1 MINLFSLEILIGLT
15 VGIFIGWVL
24 KKSLMKNEKSID
36 EVDLANT
43 VKNLEQ
49 TIKDYQKENSE
60 ERGSIK
66 KIIEDSRT
74 GIADVIKAAD
84 NIKNTLISGGSQK
97 QGTWGEL
104 VLEHILK
111 ENLGFTEGEE
121 YNVRESHTDE
131 DGRKIPDIIIN
142 FPDGRHAIVDSKVS
156 LKAWEEYIT
165 AEDEN
170 SKKEAFD
177 RHKISLKAWEE
188 YITAEDETSKKEAF
202 ERHKRSLKT
211 HIDTLADK
219 NYQGIKGLNTID
231 TVIMFCPNE
240 TAITSLPRKGGAALF
255 DYAMKNKVTLAC
267 PSILYYQLKTAEY
280 SWKADKQSK
289 NIADIIKLANL
300 VSDQAVD
307 IYGTAKKAQAAIAD
321 TSDKVADVMGK
332 IKDGG
337 NRSFLSRISRMNKLG
352 LSPKKQIPSEVSIDD
367 SEEKDLKVIE
377 NLKKK
382 ENKL

>member
-1 MINLFSLEILIGLT
+1 MKIVIIDLESSNVLSLVSALDYLG
-15 VGIFIGWVL
+15 L
-24 KKSLMKNEKSID
+24 KKN
-36 EVDLANT
+36 VRV
-43 VKNLEQ
+43 VKNLFDIDKI
-49 TIKDYQKENSE
+49 THLIIPGV
-60 ERGSIK
+60 GS
-66 KIIEDSRT
+66 
-74 GIADVIKAAD
+74 
-84 NIKNTLISGGSQK
+84 
-97 QGTWGEL
+97 
-104 VLEHILK
+104 
-111 ENLGFTEGEE
+111 
-121 YNVRESHTDE
+121 
-131 DGRKIPDIIIN
+131 
-142 FPDGRHAIVDSKVS
+142 
-156 LKAWEEYIT
+156 
-165 AEDEN
+165 
-170 SKKEAFD
+170 
-177 RHKISLKAWEE
+177 
-188 YITAEDETSKKEAF
+188 
-202 ERHKRSLKT
+202 
-211 HIDTLADK
+211 
-219 NYQGIKGLNTID
+219 
-231 TVIMFCPNE
+231 
-240 TAITSLPRKGGAALF
+240 F

>member
-1 MINLFSLEILIGLT
+1 MMINLFSLEILIGLA
-15 VGIFIGWVL
+15 VGLIIGWVL

-121 YNVRESHTDE
+121 YDVRESYTDE

-177 RHKISLKAWEE
+177 RHKISLK
-188 YITAEDETSKKEAF
+188 K
-202 ERHKRSLKT
+202 
-211 HIDTLADK
+211 HIDTLTQK

-267 PSILYYQLKTAEY
+267 PSILYYLLKTAEY

-352 LSPKKQIPSEVSIDD
+352 LSPKKQIPNEVSVDD
-367 SEEKDLKVIE
+367 SEEKDIKVIE
-377 NLKKK
+377 SFKKK
-382 ENKL
+382 ENK